1 MSVSMT
7 KKQEIIQQ
15 LLASKTKAYQAE
27 VKLLLKQKPN
37 EANEVK
43 NHGKE
48 LSRRIDNL
56 IAETMSDWIGNADKL
71 ISDVKLINK
80 KVQRSINDI
89 NNNVNVAGNIVK
101 LVGFIDEI
109 VEIVDGIT

>member
-1 MSVSMT
+1 MPISMN

-27 VKLLLKQKPN
+27 VKLLLKQKPS
-37 EANEVK
+37 EAAEVK

-48 LSRRIDNL
+48 LSKRIDNL
-56 IAETMSDWIGNADKL
+56 IAETMSNWLGNADKL

-80 KVQRSINDI
+80 NVQRSIKDI
-89 NNNVNVAGNIVK
+89 NNNVNVAGNVVK
-101 LVGFIDEI
+101 LVGFIDDV

>member
-1 MSVSMT
+1 MPISMT

-15 LLASKTKAYQAE
+15 LLASKTKAYQVE
-27 VKLLLKQKPN
+27 VKFLLKQKPN

-43 NHGKE
+43 THGKE

>member
-1 MSVSMT
+1 MPISMT

-15 LLASKTKAYQAE
+15 LLASKTKAYLVE

-37 EANEVK
+37 EASEVK

-48 LSRRIDNL
+48 LSRKIDNL
-56 IAETMSDWIGNADKL
+56 IAETMSDWTGSADKL
-71 ISDVKLINK
+71 ISDVKLINQ

-89 NNNVNVAGNIVK
+89 NKNVNVAGNIVK

-109 VEIVDGIT
+109 VVIVDGII